1 MPTGLEPTSV
11 CTGSLSEACAQQ
23 STVSVCTDNLE
34 TLISTYPHLF
44 VLSYSVK
51 KKKKVWA
58 LKI

>member
-51 KKKKVWA
+51 KKKS
-58 LKI
+58 LGS